1 MKSNLK
7 TSRYA
12 RGEETSTRN
21 QTAKQVG
28 RRAFCSAVA
37 QGCLVGSLRAATVA
51 PATDL
56 RLGIQAFSLRKFS
69 LDQAIRHARDLGF
82 QSIEF
87 YGGMFPVTDD
97 PTVIAQTVDKVK
109 AAGLTISAHGVNRFT
124 GDADANRKVFQF
136 AKLAGIPTITADP
149 LPESFDSLEA
159 LVREFDIQIAIHN
172 HGPGHRYSKVID
184 VLRAIENRDERIG
197 ACADLGH
204 YIRSAERPTEVIR
217 LLQGRL
223 YGIHLKDFAEMKKE
237 AKGVILGQGHLDLR
251 AVFAAL
257 KQVQFP
263 PDGALSLEYEEHP
276 ENPLN
281 DIRECVAAARAA
293 MA

>member
-1 MKSNLK
+1 MKSHLK
-7 TSRYA
+7 TRRHVGS
-12 RGEETSTRN
+12 EEPTVRN
-21 QTAKQVG
+21 WTTKQFG
-28 RRAFCSAVA
+28 RRVFCAAVV
-37 QGCLVGSLRAATVA
+37 QGCFVRSLRSATAA
-51 PATDL
+51 PAVDF

-69 LDQAIRHARDLGF
+69 LDQAIGHARDLGF

-97 PTVIAQTVDKVK
+97 PEVIAQTVRKVT

-124 GDADANRKVFQF
+124 ADVDANRKVFQF

-149 LPESFDSLEA
+149 LPESFDSLEE
-159 LVREFDIQIAIHN
+159 LVREFDIRIAIHN

-223 YGIHLKDFAEMKKE
+223 YGIHLKDFAEMKK
-237 AKGVILGQGHLDLR
+237 KTQGVILGQGHLDLR

-257 KQVQFP
+257 KQVRFP
-263 PDGALSLEYEEHP
+263 ADGALSLEYEDHP
-276 ENPLN
+276 DNPLN